1 MKYLSSILLTFIT
14 SCLLAQNPTYE
25 QTVDFIKTNCVGRML
40 YKGALDSYERE
51 TGHKLTRVDIQND
64 GRVKL
69 VADQQNGRHDFEI
82 VFNIF
87 DLKSSI
93 DYPDGIRAYKFLVH
107 FQGLNVTSGYG
118 ITFATDADAKRVAR
132 AFRHL
137 KTMCSKDGGLFDSPT
152 QTEKKP
158 TLSKDETISYIQKL
172 LDEQPVLTAKEKN
185 DTKKYEVK
193 FRNGFITT
201 HLSSSGK
208 DYDNKYYEY
217 WERKTEFNFFNGAI
231 PENLKLNEPGSRY
244 DDEIGKES
252 FYILTLK
259 YIPSAPYLWQQR
271 ENEHYD
277 NGLMTT
283 STKAKNSCENQS
295 WRDFDS
301 NINDVTIVIKNESD
315 AKRLKKAFEHL
326 INLMKEENQ
335 SEQDNDPFGG

>member
-185 DTKKYEVK
+185 DTKKYEVT
-193 FRNGFITT
+193 FRNGFIKT
-201 HLSSSGK
+201 HLSTLSK
-208 DYDNKYYEY
+208 DEDDYIYT
-217 WERKTEFNFFNGAI
+217 ERKTEFNFYNGALPTEI
-231 PENLKLNEPGSRY
+231 KLKEPGSYYY
-244 DDEIGKES
+244 DDIGMNS
-252 FYILTLK
+252 FYGLTLDYK
-259 YIPSAPYLWQQR
+259 PSAPYFWQIR
-271 ENEHYD
+271 ETDIGHYK
-277 NGLMTT
+277 NMTT
-283 STKAKNSCENQS
+283 PTQAENSCKNQS
-295 WRDFDS
+295 WRNF
-301 NINDVTIVIKNESD
+301 NNGRINSVDIFIKNESD